1 VYTSGLS
8 VSEFVLAAD
17 DGLHMLGIV
26 QGGSVFHVGLLQAL
40 VYESRE
46 LTATTRA
53 HQQVRRLALSRLEQE
68 AARLGAH
75 GVLGVSFRQRP
86 VGTDGLEFWA
96 AGTAVRLTQGEPPP
110 RPFLCTLSGTEFW
123 TLRRAGYRPCGVAL
137 GVCAAYHVASQPLR
151 NLRVSRQR
159 RDIGRKGVGGMEY
172 AEYTEAVQSARQT
185 ALDRLAAGAA
195 QGLAEGVINIQVE
208 QSVAPPTL
216 DDSNVYRRFDLLIRC
231 VVLGTAIA
239 AHRDRWPL
247 IDQAVPLDT

>member
-1 VYTSGLS
+1 MYTSGLS

-96 AGTAVRLTQGEPPP
+96 AGTAVRLTQGEPPL
-110 RPFLCTLSGTEFW
+110 R
-123 TLRRAGYRPCGVAL
+123 RRAG
-137 GVCAAYHVASQPLR
+137 
-151 NLRVSRQR
+151 RVR
-159 RDIGRKGVGGMEY
+159 RLPRRFPTL
-172 AEYTEAVQSARQT
+172 AEPA
-185 ALDRLAAGAA
+185 
-195 QGLAEGVINIQVE
+195 GLA
-208 QSVAPPTL
+208 SKA
-216 DDSNVYRRFDLLIRC
+216 R
-231 VVLGTAIA
+231 
-239 AHRDRWPL
+239 HR
-247 IDQAVPLDT
+247 A